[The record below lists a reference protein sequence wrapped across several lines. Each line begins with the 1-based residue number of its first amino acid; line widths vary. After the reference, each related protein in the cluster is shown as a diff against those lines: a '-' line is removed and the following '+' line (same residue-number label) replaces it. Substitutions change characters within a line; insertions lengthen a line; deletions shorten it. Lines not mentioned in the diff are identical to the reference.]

1 MRACPILLC
10 SRSSP
15 FTEADPASHK
25 RACTRGRISPTFT
38 RKVGLRWTCVRSFCL
53 SRQPSTYVARKDPT
67 SPSLL
72 ATRNLR
78 TAIKRVRS
86 DLVLEESQSPEESSY
101 RETPRPLQEAWGR
114 VHDAQYSPLPSFRER
129 RNGKSDF
136 RAAKKSGKKPN
147 PVEQSF
153 AQLSER
159 SD

>member
-25 RACTRGRISPTFT
+25 RDCTRGRISPTFT

-53 SRQPSTYVARKDPT
+53 SRQPSAYVARKDPT

-78 TAIKRVRS
+78 TAIKRVRN
-86 DLVLEESQSPEESSY
+86 DLVLEESQSPEENSC
-101 RETPRPLQEAWGR
+101 RETTATFARSMGAHTRCTMLAIAVVSRKTERKNPISAPLRKAERNPIPQS
-114 VHDAQYSPLPSFRER
+114 SPS
-129 RNGKSDF
+129 
-136 RAAKKSGKKPN
+136 
-147 PVEQSF
+147 
-153 AQLSER
+153 R
-159 SD
+159 S